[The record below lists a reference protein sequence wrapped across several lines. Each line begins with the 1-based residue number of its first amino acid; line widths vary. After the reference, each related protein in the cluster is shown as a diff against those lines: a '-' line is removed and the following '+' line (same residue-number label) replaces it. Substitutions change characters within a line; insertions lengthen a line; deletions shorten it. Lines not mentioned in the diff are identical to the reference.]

1 MKTITYDVTQ
11 PFLTGVNVHY
21 AQGKLF
27 FYITLSSKHMQN
39 CTAEQHTNYTL
50 TYNNVTLQNELWRKA
65 LLIGCNQL
73 NFVATPPKPFVEG
86 EKVVFTLTNLIQHR
100 VYSNVTACVHI
111 PPPKRLPVISCS
123 YICDYN
129 TVDELKSFVAFQRMS
144 NISMVVFYLVTP
156 IPFLHEALAKS
167 ISEGYVRVVDFSW
180 PRANTRIRPVQNNQ
194 QAQYNTCF
202 YQFKYDA
209 DAIILCDVDEY
220 IYSEL
225 FTGNMPR
232 VVQYLRRTR
241 PEQNVFTVS
250 FDSLFHC
257 RWFPTCTPM
266 PGET

>member
-1 MKTITYDVTQ
+1 M
-11 PFLTGVNVHY
+11 
-21 AQGKLF
+21 
-27 FYITLSSKHMQN
+27 
-39 CTAEQHTNYTL
+39 
-50 TYNNVTLQNELWRKA
+50 
-65 LLIGCNQL
+65 
-73 NFVATPPKPFVEG
+73 
-86 EKVVFTLTNLIQHR
+86 FTLTNLIQHR
-100 VYSNVTACVHI
+100 VYSNVTSCVHI

-180 PRANTRIRPVQNNQ
+180 PRTNTRIRPVQNNQ

-250 FDSLFHC
+250 FDSLFHY